1 MRLRTGAVPPPQ
13 EAPLSPTPPV
23 PISVPTPLPS
33 QPCAPHAA
41 LLCRPTRSPPA
52 PRSHALCSA
61 QLCPRALCHLLLPPT
76 TLPINSGA
84 RLLPPRL
91 CSPGNSRLQ
100 HVEPRGGLGNKPHC
114 GADNPTLGS
123 PCSQKSAY
131 GKGKLCS
138 PAATGHTA
146 AVGHTAATEH
156 AAAIGYSA
164 AMGHSTARAE
174 SFPSAARG
182 FDTEK
187 KQQQIA
193 LKQPVGRPAD

>member
-1 MRLRTGAVPPPQ
+1 MRLRTGAVPLPQ

-114 GADNPTLGS
+114 GADTLSSG
-123 PCSQKSAY
+123 
-131 GKGKLCS
+131 L
-138 PAATGHTA
+138 PAARNQPMAKGN
-146 AVGHTAATEH
+146 
-156 AAAIGYSA
+156 SA
-164 AMGHSTARAE
+164 ALQPRDTPQPWGIQQPQSMLQLLGTA
-174 SFPSAARG
+174 
-182 FDTEK
+182 
-187 KQQQIA
+187 
-193 LKQPVGRPAD
+193 QPWGTAQP

>member
-1 MRLRTGAVPPPQ
+1 MRLRTGAVPLPQ

-114 GADNPTLGS
+114 GADIPILGS

-138 PAATGHTA
+138 HGTHRSHGAYSSHRACCSYWVQRSHGAHCSHRGHCSHGA
-146 AVGHTAATEH
+146 Q
-156 AAAIGYSA
+156 
-164 AMGHSTARAE
+164 HSQ
-174 SFPSAARG
+174 G
-182 FDTEK
+182 
-187 KQQQIA
+187 
-193 LKQPVGRPAD
+193 